1 MSSNYRGMYH
11 AALQNHQPGHKSPK
25 EQHSYLEETLRSNL
39 TVALVRHPSKNRPGL
54 IGVDPARPF
63 GDKAL
68 KTSSS
73 FSLVGSSALAILK
86 KIASNLDQLE
96 TLIPESMSVAF
107 VEKSVSNV
115 IFRTR
120 AEVTVWRIG
129 SIQ

>member
-1 MSSNYRGMYH
+1 MYH
-11 AALQNHQPGHKSPK
+11 AALQDHQPGHKSPK